1 MTIIDYLSDEKI
13 EELIKTAKPLTRA
26 DLRTELID
34 VFDMVANGEENTE
47 EETEEETDEEEEE
60 AENGDA

>member
-13 EELIKTAKPLTRA
+13 EELTKTAKPLTRA

-47 EETEEETDEEEEE
+47 EEEEEEEEEE

>member
-47 EETEEETDEEEEE
+47 EEEEEEEEEE